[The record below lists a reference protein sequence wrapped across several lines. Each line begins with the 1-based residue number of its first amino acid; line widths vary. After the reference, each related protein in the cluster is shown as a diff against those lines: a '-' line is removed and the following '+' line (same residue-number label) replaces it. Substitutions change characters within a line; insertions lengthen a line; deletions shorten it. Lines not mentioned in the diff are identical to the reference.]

1 MHHNDHH
8 DREFPPIQTRRDGM
22 SAWSTALPLL
32 LVGLLALMLLR
43 SCIA

>member
-1 MHHNDHH
+1 MHHDDH
-8 DREFPPIQTRRDGM
+8 DAREFPPIHLRRDSGG
-22 SAWSTALPLL
+22 AWSTALPLL